1 MKDLFTPLTRDERQ
15 EESLKKWLLS
25 KGKGTIEGC
34 TGYGKTRVAL
44 NAIKRLLTK
53 YPNIRVLV
61 VVPTDLL
68 RLQWLDHI
76 DSNGLG
82 LNVEVAI
89 INTAA
94 KTKVRCDLLIL
105 DEIHRFAADTF
116 SAIFEIVQ
124 YKLIL
129 GLTATIERLD
139 GKHVLINQYC
149 PVIDTITLKVAKLN
163 GWVSDFTEYQVIITV
178 DDLDTYK
185 GYNKEFVSHFEFFN
199 FDWDLV
205 MSMLGQH
212 GFINR
217 AKYRDKICENEKDES
232 KRKEVFKQITYHAT
246 AFMRSLQNRK
256 KFIYNHPKKLDVAFE
271 IIKNRLDKKVIT
283 FSANTS
289 IAESLDSRL
298 RKENITSYVYTGKE
312 GKKKNRITQNEFNTI
327 NKGVIN
333 SCKLAIEGFDCPGLS
348 IGIVLGVDSS
358 PIKATQSTGR
368 VIRKEGSKYAEMFT
382 LVIEGTVECEWFR
395 KSHQNSSYVTID
407 VDNLIKLLNGEP
419 WEPYKKKVQNFTYRF

>member
-1 MKDLFTPLTRDERQ
+1 MTNLFTPLTRDERQ
-15 EESLKKWLLS
+15 EESLKKWIKS
-25 KGKGTIEGC
+25 GGHGTIEAC
-34 TGYGKTRVAL
+34 TGYGKTRVGL
-44 NAIKRLLTK
+44 NIINRILKK
-53 YPNIRVLV
+53 YPKTEILV

-68 RLQWLDHI
+68 KIQWLEHI
-76 DSNGLG
+76 NNNGLG
-82 LNVEVAI
+82 LNVKVSV

-94 KTKVRCDLLIL
+94 KTRIKCDLLIL

-116 SAIFEIVQ
+116 SSIFNVVQ

-139 GKHVLINQYC
+139 GKHVIINKYC
-149 PVIDTITLKVAKLN
+149 PVIDTVPLEVAKLN

-178 DDLDTYK
+178 DDLDIYK
-185 GYNKEFVSHFEFFN
+185 DYNKEFVSHFEYFN
-199 FDWDLV
+199 FDWNLV
-205 MSMLGQH
+205 MSMLGKN

-217 AKYRDKICENEKDES
+217 AKYRDELCKNENDES

-246 AFMRSLQNRK
+246 AFMRSLQSRK
-256 KFIYNHPKKLDVAFE
+256 KFIHNHPKKLDIAFE
-271 IIKNRLDKKVIT
+271 IIKNRLNNKVIT
-283 FSANTS
+283 FSANTKM
-289 IAESLDSRL
+289 AESLDSML
-298 RKENITSYVYTGKE
+298 QDENIPSYVYTGKE
-312 GKKKNRITQNEFNTI
+312 GKKKNRITQKEFSLI

-395 KSHQNSSYVTID
+395 KSHQNSNYVTID
-407 VDNLIKLLNGEP
+407 VDNLLKLLKGEP

>member
-15 EESLKKWLLS
+15 EESLRKWLLS

-44 NAIKRLLTK
+44 NAIKRLLSK
-53 YPNIRVLV
+53 YPKIRVLV

-94 KTKVRCDLLIL
+94 KTKVRCDLLVL

-116 SAIFEIVQ
+116 SSVFKIVQ

-139 GKHVLINQYC
+139 GKHELINQYC
-149 PVIDTITLKVAKLN
+149 PVIDTITLEVAKLN

-185 GYNKEFVSHFEFFN
+185 EYNKEFVSHFEYFN
-199 FDWDLV
+199 FDWNLV
-205 MSMLGQH
+205 MSMLGKH

-217 AKYRDKICENEKDES
+217 AKYRDELCKNEKDES

-246 AFMRSLQNRK
+246 AFMRSLQSRK
-256 KFIYNHPKKLDVAFE
+256 KFIHYHPKKLDVAFE
-271 IIKNRLDKKVIT
+271 IIKNRLDKKIIT

-289 IAESLDSRL
+289 IAESLDSML
-298 RKENITSYVYTGKE
+298 RKENIPSYVYTGKE
-312 GKKKNRITQNEFNTI
+312 GKKKNRITQEEFHTL

-348 IGIVLGVDSS
+348 VGIVLGVDSS
-358 PIKATQSTGR
+358 PTKAIQSTGR

-382 LVIEGTVECEWFR
+382 LVIEGTVECEWFK
-395 KSHQNSSYVTID
+395 KSHQNSNYITID